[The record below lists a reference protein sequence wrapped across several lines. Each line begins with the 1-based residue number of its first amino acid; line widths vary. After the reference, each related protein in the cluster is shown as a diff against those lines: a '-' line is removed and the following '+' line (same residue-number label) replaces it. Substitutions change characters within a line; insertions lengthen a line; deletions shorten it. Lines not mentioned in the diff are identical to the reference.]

1 VEVDLCGHATL
12 ASACVVFRCLQPD
25 WTSVTFQSR
34 SGPLAVARDGELLTM
49 DFPAWEAAPCEA
61 PAALLEGL
69 GTPPVEVLGT
79 RDYLALYR
87 TEEEVRALRPDMER
101 LRTLDRLGV
110 IVTAPGSGW
119 DFVSR
124 FFAPG
129 AGIPEDPVTGSA
141 HCTLAPYWAARL
153 GKSVLRARQVSP
165 RGGEL
170 FCECRGDRLLISGQA
185 VCYLEGTI
193 FV

>member
-1 VEVDLCGHATL
+1 M
-12 ASACVVFRCLQPD
+12 VFRCLQPD